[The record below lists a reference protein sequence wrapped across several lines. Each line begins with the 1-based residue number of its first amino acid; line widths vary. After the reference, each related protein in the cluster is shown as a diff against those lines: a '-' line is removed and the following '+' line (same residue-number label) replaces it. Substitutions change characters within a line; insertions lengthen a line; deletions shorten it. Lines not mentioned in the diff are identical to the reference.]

1 VVISLFS
8 APNYCDTYN
17 NVAAILKL
25 DDNQQLSVV
34 HIEAHGHP
42 FVLPNYENGFQFGE
56 RFILYYTTQL
66 LLSIFNMYSPEELA
80 AEDGRQDKT
89 GIELLNKK
97 RLIGAM
103 DGAYKQLKKDK

>member
-25 DDNQQLSVV
+25 GEDQKLSVV

-42 FVLPNYENGFQFGE
+42 FVLPNYENGK
-56 RFILYYTTQL
+56 I
-66 LLSIFNMYSPEELA
+66 N
-80 AEDGRQDKT
+80 
-89 GIELLNKK
+89 
-97 RLIGAM
+97 
-103 DGAYKQLKKDK
+103 